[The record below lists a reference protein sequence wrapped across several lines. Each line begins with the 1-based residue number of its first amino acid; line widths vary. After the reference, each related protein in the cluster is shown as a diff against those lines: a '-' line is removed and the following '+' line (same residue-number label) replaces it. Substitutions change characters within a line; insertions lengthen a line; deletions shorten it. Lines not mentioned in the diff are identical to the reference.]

1 MKYLER
7 EEVTELED
15 EGMSELLL
23 LKDKIMDTETAQTEQ
38 YSETVGTHTGTGEPR
53 TVNKH
58 PELRLK
64 QPTPDNATANEL
76 MSQPKITAGPQVS
89 VQLSGS
95 TQQQPGQYWRKD
107 FKVSGQIGE
116 PGQRD
121 RLTFSSLAHQ
131 IENGLNRGHTEI

>member
-23 LKDKIMDTETAQTEQ
+23 LKDKIRDNETTQTEQ
-38 YSETVGTHTGTGEPR
+38 CSETAGPHTGTEEPR

-58 PELRLK
+58 PDLRLK
-64 QPTPDNATANEL
+64 QPTPDNTTVNEL
-76 MSQPKITAGPQVS
+76 LFQPKIAAGPQVS

-95 TQQQPGQYWRKD
+95 TQQQPSQYWRKD

-116 PGQRD
+116 P
-121 RLTFSSLAHQ
+121 S
-131 IENGLNRGHTEI
+131 